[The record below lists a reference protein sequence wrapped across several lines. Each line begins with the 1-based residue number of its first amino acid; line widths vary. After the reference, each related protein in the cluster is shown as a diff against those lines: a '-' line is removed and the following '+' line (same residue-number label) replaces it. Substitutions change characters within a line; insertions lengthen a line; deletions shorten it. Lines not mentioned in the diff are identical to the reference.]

1 MRVHYTTDQFNRVRL
16 IVVWTLTVGLSCMSM
31 NVFSMEQE
39 VSMVRI
45 GVLPSWSD
53 EVGQAQRH
61 NNSGVD
67 SQFLLVDLNIGTT
80 KTLYEKIDKAN
91 KVVKSQNVNVVIG
104 PYDSAFQMATESL
117 QIPYLSTTAVPKI
130 YQNDYTFQVLP
141 DMKWSA
147 DAILD
152 IVHAYGWSRIS
163 IFYEDDRGIPV
174 IEKLMTNH
182 SLIVKAWKLPQKAS
196 NGQRQSIR
204 DALVEMRKV
213 LIETSIVLCSKDTI
227 NILLDQ
233 ARDLAM
239 LSIPPYGWIFYDP
252 GDDVKNLF
260 RGYRDIACNFT
271 VVTLLPFNFSMN
283 SAAISRLEF
292 ALASDALK
300 LITSSYGTIME
311 SIGGRN
317 TSLTDAGLKN
327 LLNIAI
333 KNNNVTGLTGNL
345 EFNAH
350 GKRNNFSL
358 TLTSFTGISNYLRGY
373 WYSEPYVLEKQL
385 KFFDVQFPLNRST
398 PFPLKGRKA
407 QVVMIEEKP
416 FTMLKRDH
424 MLLKGNNRFEGFA
437 VELIADIAE
446 MLDFEYEIYLVNDG
460 KFGNKMLNG
469 EWNGMIG
476 ELLSGNATMS
486 VAPLSINAQ
495 REEAIDFTKPFKTR
509 YISVL
514 MKIPTR
520 ETSYF
525 EFLNPLS
532 PIVWIC
538 TLCAFVIVSVILYV
552 LERVGRSK
560 NREADA
566 VEITVRESFWFIFGS
581 LLQGNTDST
590 PTTIP
595 GRILTSAWWFFALIL
610 ISSYTANLA
619 AFLTVKK
626 INTPIKSVTDLAQQ
640 TKIKYG
646 TVKDSG
652 IMSFFKNTNIE
663 HFAKMWAQMS
673 EIEPG
678 SMVDNTTEGFKKIK
692 SDDYAFFWDTTVNKY
707 QTLIDC
713 EVMEIGPYF
722 DPKGFGIG
730 VPPGATYK
738 EELSMAILILSD
750 RGRLHELETK
760 WWDGGNCPD
769 LSKASTDETSSL
781 QIENVAGVFFILVG
795 GIIFAG
801 IVCMG
806 EYFAN
811 AMIKASRLAKSKK
824 NDDKHKAN
832 YSGNVQDPAEKD
844 SFL

>member
-1 MRVHYTTDQFNRVRL
+1 MRVECAKFFGRL
-16 IVVWTLTVGLSCMSM
+16 RLLAVWTIAVGLSYLTV
-31 NVFSMEQE
+31 NVLAMEQE
-39 VSMVRI
+39 VTMVRI
-45 GVLPSWSD
+45 GVLPSWSN
-53 EVGQAQRH
+53 VIGAAQRH
-61 NNSGVD
+61 NNSD
-67 SQFLLVDLNIGTT
+67 MSSQFILVDLNIINA
-80 KTLYEKIDKAN
+80 KTLYEKIDKVYKTIKA
-91 KVVKSQNVNVVIG
+91 SNVHVVIG
-104 PYDSAFQMATESL
+104 PYDSAYQLATESL
-117 QIPYLSTTAVPKI
+117 QIPYLSTSAVAKNA
-130 YQNDYTFQVLP
+130 QNEYTFQVLP
-141 DMKWSA
+141 EMKWSA

-152 IVHAYGWSRIS
+152 IVQAYGWSRIS
-163 IFYEDDRGIPV
+163 LFYDDEKGISV
-174 IEKLMTNH
+174 LERLMTNH
-182 SLIVKAWKLPQKAS
+182 SMTVKAWRLPNKAS

-213 LIETSIVLCSKDTI
+213 LIETTVVLCSKETV

-239 LSIPPYGWIFYDP
+239 LSIPPYGWLFYDP
-252 GDDVKNLF
+252 GDDIKILF
-260 RGYRDIACNFT
+260 ESYRDISCNFT
-271 VVTLLPFNFSMN
+271 VLTLLPFNFSLP
-283 SAAISRLEF
+283 SGSQSRLNYS
-292 ALASDALK
+292 LASDALK
-300 LITSSYGTIME
+300 LVSSAYNIIAE
-311 SIGGRN
+311 N
-317 TSLTDAGLKN
+317 TQASNNSLTDISLKFWMN
-327 LLNIAI
+327 RVLRNS
-333 KNNNVTGLTGNL
+333 NVTGLTGML
-345 EFNAH
+345 QFNAH
-350 GKRNNFSL
+350 GRRNNFYL
-358 TLTSFTGISNYLRGY
+358 TLTSFTGVENYLRGY
-373 WYSEPYVLEKQL
+373 WYSEPYVMDLQL
-385 KFFDVQFPLNRST
+385 KFFDIQYAVNITS

-416 FTMLKRDH
+416 FTSLKRDH

-460 KFGNKMLNG
+460 KFGNKLPNG

-476 ELLSGNATMS
+476 ELLAGNATMS

-532 PIVWIC
+532 PVVWIC
-538 TLCAFVIVSVILYV
+538 TMCAFVIVSVILYI

-560 NREADA
+560 DTQE

-692 SDDYAFFWDTTVNKY
+692 TDDYAFFWDTTVNKF

-738 EELSMAILILSD
+738 EELSMAILRLSD
-750 RGRLHELETK
+750 KGRLHELEAK
-760 WWDGGNCPD
+760 WWYGGNCPD
-769 LSKASTDETSSL
+769 LSKASADETSSL

-795 GIIFAG
+795 GIIFAA

-811 AMIKASRLAKSKK
+811 AMIKASRQASGKK
-824 NDDKHKAN
+824 RDDKKKETYA
-832 YSGNVQDPAEKD
+832 GAVQDPAEKD